1 MDRQDHRHMIIE
13 LGQDTAEMRVPGVAM
28 DDVRVYSRRVEV
40 RTTTDRSEYRIQILG
55 RAKRC
60 RRRTRI
66 LLPSNVA
73 VLRPDPQTAYFDVHY
88 LRQFTAQVIDVD
100 SCAPIN
106 VWGVLVRQKEGFHTG
121 I

>member
-1 MDRQDHRHMIIE
+1 MDRQNHWNMIIE
-13 LGQDTAEMRVPGVAM
+13 LGQNTAEMRVPGVAM
-28 DDVRVYSRRVEV
+28 DNVRVYSRSVEV

-60 RRRTRI
+60 RVDSET
-66 LLPSNVA
+66 LHLQMWLFH
-73 VLRPDPQTAYFDVHY
+73 VLVTETAYFDVHY
-88 LRQFTAQVIDVD
+88 LCQFAAQIIDVD

-106 VWGVLVRQKEGFHTG
+106 VRGVFVRQKEGFHTG